1 MQTRSSSSASASL
14 IPFDTFPAGHGR
26 LSRETQLQIV
36 DPTLSRRKLFPGWT
50 VVNRPGSSSP
60 RSSNGSVDTYYI
72 EAGTG
77 REFPSLE
84 SVQRHLAGLV
94 DERRLTRTG
103 SFLNENSRIYEGSR
117 TKQNHRSVEYASKG
131 FRLPRGWT
139 VEEVPRKNAYHIDKY
154 YTERKT
160 GKRFR
165 SLVSV
170 ERYLQESRNCTDQ
183 QLMVLQS
190 HRGLSKGFSLPEG
203 WIVEE
208 KPRRYSSHID
218 RSYIEPV
225 TGKKFRSLPAV
236 ERYLRAVG
244 SGRVD
249 SASMV
254 GSLLHSEMLLL
265 LANRNGTGFQTEVL
279 DPNPPGRVKWIFTGP
294 GGNKFSAHVNG
305 SDVSGSVKQ
314 TWSEAF
320 VSLIHDR
327 S

>member
-60 RSSNGSVDTYYI
+60 RSSNGSVDT
-72 EAGTG
+72 
-77 REFPSLE
+77 
-84 SVQRHLAGLV
+84 
-94 DERRLTRTG
+94 
-103 SFLNENSRIYEGSR
+103 
-117 TKQNHRSVEYASKG
+117 NHRSVEYASKG